1 MMDFNFKKKEDDRT
15 ADEVKT
21 SYSKVEKSLSKLI
34 GDAMSD
40 YNFVGNMGS
49 CDEDSVRT
57 VTNYTQ
63 VMAASKEFGEKYM
76 ELNIKMYE
84 KLMLVSDRL
93 EERNSEIKD
102 LQKQVSD
109 LKNLLYKIDSKLNK

>member
-1 MMDFNFKKKEDDRT
+1 MFDFKKEDDRT
-15 ADEVKT
+15 MDEVKT
-21 SYSKVEKSLSKLI
+21 LYSKVEKSLSKLI
-34 GDAMSD
+34 GDAISD
-40 YNFVGNMGS
+40 YNVIGCIGGAN
-49 CDEDSVRT
+49 EDGTRT
-57 VTNYTQ
+57 AINYIQ

-102 LQKQVSD
+102 LQKQVND
-109 LKNLLYKIDSKLNK
+109 LKN

>member
-1 MMDFNFKKKEDDRT
+1 MFDFKKEDDRT
-15 ADEVKT
+15 TDEVKT

-40 YNFVGNMGS
+40 YNFVGGMGS

-57 VTNYTQ
+57 VTNYIQ

-102 LQKQVSD
+102 LQKQVND